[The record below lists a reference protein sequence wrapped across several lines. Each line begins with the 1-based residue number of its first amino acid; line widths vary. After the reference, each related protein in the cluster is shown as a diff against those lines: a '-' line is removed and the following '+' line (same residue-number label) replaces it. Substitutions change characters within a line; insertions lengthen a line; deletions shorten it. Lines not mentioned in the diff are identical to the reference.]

1 MKRAS
6 FVKRAA
12 ALLCLLA
19 VCCSLC
25 IGCGSKQGQDEPAPL
40 PDGVYTVDFKTD
52 GSMFHVNEVCEGK
65 ASLTVENGRMTV
77 HITMPSKNIVNLF
90 PGTAEDAQKEGAV
103 LIEPTLDTVTYPD
116 GLTEEVNG
124 FDLPVPWLD
133 QEFPCA
139 IVGTKGKWYDHQVS
153 VSDPVPLESSDS

>member
-1 MKRAS
+1 MGA
-6 FVKRAA
+6 VLKRAA
-12 ALLCLLA
+12 ALLSAMVLCCGLLA
-19 VCCSLC
+19 A
-25 IGCGSKQGQDEPAPL
+25 CGGKAETAEL
-40 PDGVYTVDFKTD
+40 PDGVYTVDVKTD
-52 GSMFHVNEVCEGK
+52 SSMFHINDACHGK
-65 ASLTVENGRMTV
+65 GTLTVQDGKMTV
-77 HITMPSKNIVNLF
+77 HITLPSKNIVNLF

-103 LIEPTLDTVTYPD
+103 LIEPTLDPVTYPD